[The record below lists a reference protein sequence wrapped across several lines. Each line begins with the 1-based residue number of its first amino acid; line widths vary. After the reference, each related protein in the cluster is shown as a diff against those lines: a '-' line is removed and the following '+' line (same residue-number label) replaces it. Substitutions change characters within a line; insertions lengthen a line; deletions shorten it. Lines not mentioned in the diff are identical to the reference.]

1 LERKF
6 EALLGSAICSMR
18 KKNVI
23 QAAVDLREARMTQIE
38 ILSTSHFKS
47 YRDVY
52 PIIFKLQQLQDLED
66 SQYAWESKDI
76 KEITNLYKKWEKQF
90 KNIIPTYNYQRDLL
104 ELRKAALFDMRLGYV
119 FRFFFF
125 MLPLALTFFFFF
137 SV

>member
-1 LERKF
+1 
-6 EALLGSAICSMR
+6 MR
-18 KKNVI
+18 KKDVI

-119 FRFFFF
+119 FR
-125 MLPLALTFFFFF
+125 LFFF
-137 SV
+137 SCYH

>member
-1 LERKF
+1 LDQLVRSPLERKF

-18 KKNVI
+18 KKDVI

-119 FRFFFF
+119 FR
-125 MLPLALTFFFFF
+125 LFFF
-137 SV
+137 SCYH